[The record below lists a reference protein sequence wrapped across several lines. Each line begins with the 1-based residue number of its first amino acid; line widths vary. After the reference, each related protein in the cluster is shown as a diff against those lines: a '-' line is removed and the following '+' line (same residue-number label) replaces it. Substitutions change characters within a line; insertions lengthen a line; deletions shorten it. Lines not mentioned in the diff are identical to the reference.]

1 MPLTLAQLTSRAR
14 DRLNESTARQWTDQ
28 QLKSWVNEGVKD
40 IARKTES
47 LTDRQTIP
55 AVIGTGEYA
64 LDADCLRV
72 HWVEWAA
79 TGDNLTVPLDYSD
92 VMNMADFGWS
102 SRTLQATRPYA
113 YTLWGVLPNIK
124 LIVHP
129 VPSVAGNFT
138 VYYYR
143 LPTDLSVAGA
153 DDAVT
158 PEILPGWDDIVLD
171 YVEFRAMRRDRNPA
185 WVEAK
190 ALYDENLSSMFDA
203 TRRLTD
209 QAGIIVGGSAGG
221 HLPSWL
227 VNDW

>member
-1 MPLTLAQLTSRAR
+1 MPLTLAQLTTRLR

-28 QLKSWVNEGVKD
+28 QLKSWINEGVKD

-47 LTDRQTIP
+47 LTDRQTI
-55 AVIGTGEYA
+55 AAIVGTGEYSLSA
-64 LDADCLRV
+64 NCLRV

-79 TGDNLTVPLDYSD
+79 TDDNQTTPLDFSD
-92 VMNMADFGWS
+92 VMNMDGFGWS
-102 SRTLQATRPYA
+102 SRSLQANRPYA

-129 VPSVAGNFT
+129 KPSVAGNFT
-138 VYYYR
+138 IYYYR

-153 DDAVT
+153 DDALT
-158 PEILPGWDDIVLD
+158 PEILPGWDDIVMD
-171 YVEFRAMRRDRNPA
+171 YVEFRAMRRDRNGA

-209 QAGIIVGGSAGG
+209 QAGIISAGSAGG
-221 HLPSWL
+221 HLPAWL
-227 VNDW
+227 VNDY